1 MTTEE
6 IYNLAIKIGIEND
19 PRGKKE
25 IARILN
31 ENQKEYKELPK
42 KKQAEYDREK
52 FVNPYSDSRF
62 LIGDRKKIIKRV
74 LVGIDIGTEEV
85 LLAKELERQGK
96 ETCPEQSRGI
106 DLIIAH
112 HPEGKALANLHEV
125 MDIQT
130 AVLAKAGLP
139 ENIGEGVLRDQLEYI
154 WRRISPVNHY
164 KSVMAAEILG
174 IPMIC
179 IHTPADNCVWNFVD
193 KFIKKR
199 KPKKVGEIIEALKEI
214 PEYKKAAE
222 LNAGPCIFSGN
233 EKSRAGKIVVS
244 GMTGGTSGKG
254 SEKIYER
261 MSHFGIG
268 TEIAMHV
275 GDEDREEAIKHYVNI
290 VIAGHM
296 ASDSLGL
303 NLLIDRI
310 EQSEKSEKTAKS
322 SLEIIPCSGYLRIQ
336 R

>member
-6 IYNLAIKIGIEND
+6 IYNLAIKMGIEND

-25 IARILN
+25 IAEILADI
-31 ENQKEYKELPK
+31 KKDYKELPK
-42 KKQAEYDREK
+42 KKQSEFDKEK

-62 LIGDRKKIIKRV
+62 LVGDKKKKVKRV
-74 LVGIDIGTEEV
+74 LVGVDIDTDEV
-85 LLAKELERQGK
+85 LLARELERQK
-96 ETCPEQSRGI
+96 KKTCPEQSRGI

-112 HPEGKALANLHEV
+112 HPEGKALARLHEV

-130 AVLAKAGLP
+130 AVLARAGVP

-164 KSVMAAEILG
+164 KSVMAAELLN

-193 KFIKKR
+193 KFIQKK
-199 KPKKVGEIIEALKEI
+199 KPKKVGDVVEALKEI

-222 LNAGPCIFSGN
+222 LNAGPCIFSGS
-233 EKSRAGKIVVS
+233 EKSPAGKIVVS

-275 GDEDREEAIKHYVNI
+275 GDEDRDEAIKHYINI
-290 VIAGHM
+290 VIAGHI

-303 NLLIDRI
+303 NIIIDRL
-310 EQSEKSEKTAKS
+310 ERAGV
-322 SLEIIPCSGYLRIQ
+322 EIIPCSGYIRVK